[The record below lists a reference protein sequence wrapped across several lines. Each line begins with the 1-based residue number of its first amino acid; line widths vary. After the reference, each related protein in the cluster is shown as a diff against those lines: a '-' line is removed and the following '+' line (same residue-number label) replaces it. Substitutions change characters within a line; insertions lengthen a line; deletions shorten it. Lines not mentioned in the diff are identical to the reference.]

1 MKTYNQGTQTPTY
14 FTQTHSRWNATKIKT
29 QVIFLALTME
39 EGKQTTPPPEVRDLG
54 TLFMTNTLKHQQ
66 VTTVVSYEVEA

>member
-1 MKTYNQGTQTPTY
+1 
-14 FTQTHSRWNATKIKT
+14 
-29 QVIFLALTME
+29 ME